1 MPKRES
7 ISIPNV
13 GEPADLRAGSQC
25 IRVGDL
31 LFISGQ
37 ISMDN
42 GELVGPNDP
51 LEQCRQCLRHI
62 QSYVEAA
69 GGTLDDVVSLDIF
82 LTDIRY
88 RPAAG
93 EARAE
98 FFNAPGPSATLVGGV
113 DLAFEG
119 LLVEISARAVL
130 S

>member
-1 MPKRES
+1 VTTRENIS
-7 ISIPNV
+7 ISNV
-13 GEPADLRAGSQC
+13 IEPADPQAGSQC
-25 IRVGDL
+25 IRKGNL

-37 ISMDN
+37 IALDN
-42 GELVGPNDP
+42 GELVGPGDP

-62 QSYVEAA
+62 ESYVSTA

-82 LTDIRY
+82 LADIRY

-93 EARAE
+93 QARAE
-98 FFNAPGPSATLVGGV
+98 FFNEPGPSATVVGGV

-119 LLVEISARAVL
+119 LLVEISAQAVL

>member
-1 MPKRES
+1 MTTREN

-13 GEPADLRAGSQC
+13 AEPSDPQAGSQC
-25 IRVGDL
+25 IRKGNL

-37 ISMDN
+37 IALGD

-62 QSYVEAA
+62 ESYVSTA

-82 LTDIRY
+82 LADIRY

-93 EARAE
+93 QARAE
-98 FFNAPGPSATLVGGV
+98 FFNEPGPSATVVGGV

-119 LLVEISARAVL
+119 LLVEISAQAVL

>member
-1 MPKRES
+1 MTTRENIS
-7 ISIPNV
+7 ISNV
-13 GEPADLRAGSQC
+13 IEPADPQAGSQC
-25 IRVGDL
+25 IRKGNL

-37 ISMDN
+37 IAFDN
-42 GELVGPNDP
+42 GELVGPDDP

-62 QSYVEAA
+62 ESFVSAA

-82 LTDIRY
+82 LADIRY

-93 EARAE
+93 QARAE
-98 FFNAPGPSATLVGGV
+98 FFNEPGPSATVVGGV

-119 LLVEISARAVL
+119 LLVEISAQAVL